1 MKYPVGGYVE
11 KAVEVFAALYL
22 FGVGLSHIVQ
32 PHAWVEFFAWMREKG
47 PAGMFVEGL
56 LSLGFGALVVGF
68 HNVWTGLPV
77 VLTLIGWGQV
87 LKGVVRLVAPQ
98 FSLRIY
104 RRVTPET
111 AWRFRVAGVVALALS
126 GLVAYVALSR

>member
-22 FGVGLSHIVQ
+22 LGVGLSHVLQ
-32 PHAWVEFFAWMREKG
+32 PHAWIEFFAWMREKG

-87 LKGVVRLVAPQ
+87 LKGVVRLGW
-98 FSLRIY
+98 SLR
-104 RRVTPET
+104 
-111 AWRFRVAGVVALALS
+111 S
-126 GLVAYVALSR
+126 